1 MLYKAEGL
9 GMLTLHLEHPSKVV
23 SWHGE
28 EIGVI
33 DITELCLSAGFS
45 DCLWSRAA
53 GLQSGRRGGGV
64 QDSPP
69 CIPRRVHCL
78 RAFEVFRLS
87 PERFSADSDLVAH
100 PR

>member
-53 GLQSGRRGGGV
+53 ELQSGRREGEASRTAHLAYHGT
-64 QDSPP
+64 SIACEPS
-69 CIPRRVHCL
+69 R
-78 RAFEVFRLS
+78 S
-87 PERFSADSDLVAH
+87 FS
-100 PR
+100 